1 MDIYTLQC
9 FLTLAHDL
17 NYTKAAEKEHITQSS
32 LSRKING
39 LEDELGIS
47 LFYRDSHQV
56 SLTEAG
62 KEFYYDTLRYMESYY
77 SAIKKARNIHDGYQ
91 CPLKIGIGLYEHDLL
106 SPFLPDFVKAHP
118 EIKFNCYQYSY
129 MDVLLRFERKLLDIA
144 ITTDKYFNEFN
155 LHNAQAHLIYDEP
168 WVLAVNER
176 DPLSELSFITRE
188 ALDGKTIITIS
199 EGTTSQLLNAF
210 RSVGNF
216 KNVICVNT
224 FHTKMLMINAGLGV
238 GTIPEFVDTS
248 AYGNIK
254 KVKFGFLYHPR
265 SFYLLYHKDTQNAY
279 TRIFAGEYASRNGI
293 VKPREIRYNEHMNP
307 ESQNKKGAVKDER
320 NQD

>member
-1 MDIYTLQC
+1 MDIHTLQC

-17 NYTKAAEKEHITQSS
+17 NFTKAAEKEHITQSS

-62 KEFYYDTLRYMESYY
+62 KEFYYDTSRYMESYY

-91 CPLKIGIGLYEHDLL
+91 CPLKIGIGLYEHDFL
-106 SPFLPDFVKAHP
+106 SPFLPDFVKVHP

-129 MDVLLRFERKLLDIA
+129 LELLRRFDRKLLDII
-144 ITTDKYFNEFN
+144 ITSDKYFNEFN
-155 LHNAQAHLIYDEP
+155 LYNVQAHLIYDEP
-168 WVLAVNER
+168 WTLAVNHN
-176 DPLSELSFITRE
+176 DPLSSLPVITRE
-188 ALDGKTIITIS
+188 SLSGKTIITIT
-199 EGTTSQLLNAF
+199 EGSTSQLLNAF
-210 RSVGNF
+210 RSVGAF

-238 GTIPEFVDTS
+238 GTLPEFVNTS
-248 AYGNIK
+248 AYKNIK
-254 KVKFGFLYHPR
+254 KMKFDFLYHPR
-265 SFYLLYHKDTQNAY
+265 SSYLLYHKDTQNAY
-279 TRIFAGEYASRNGI
+279 TRIFADEYVARNGI
-293 VKPREIRYNEHMNP
+293 VKPQRIGYNDYGSDKSARLP
-307 ESQNKKGAVKDER
+307 R
-320 NQD
+320 